1 MKFLESSIF
10 EAINSALRFQTGDC
24 LIRGRIESYSCK
36 MAGDHKKLFKMMN
49 AEAGPNDLQALS
61 PPQSMLTATSPNKN
75 YSRSQSDDGE
85 GQGPL
90 CDTINRKTLSYLI
103 ATLNASFHPDY
114 DFSHAKSEEFSREHS
129 VRWVMNAVDSKLS
142 ANANNDYEAL
152 KAQLWSALDHEI
164 SLNECDI
171 YSYNPDLDSDPY
183 GEDGCLWSFN
193 YFFFNKRLK
202 RIVFFTCYA
211 IGTPYCTEKTEF
223 DDDLI
228 MEMDDSF
235 E

>member
-24 LIRGRIESYSCK
+24 KICGRIESYSCK
-36 MAGDHKKLFKMMN
+36 MAGDHKKLFKIMN
-49 AEAGPNDLQALS
+49 AESGPNDLQALS
-61 PPQSMLTATSPNKN
+61 PPQSMLGAASPSKI
-75 YSRSQSDDGE
+75 YSSSQSYEGD

-103 ATLNASFHPDY
+103 ATLNASFFPDY

-129 VRWVMNAVDSKLS
+129 ARWVMNAVDSKLS

-152 KAQLWSALDHEI
+152 KEQLWSALDHEI
-164 SLNECDI
+164 CLSECDI

-211 IGTPYCTEKTEF
+211 IGTPYCTEKNYY
-223 DDDLI
+223 DDELI
-228 MEMDDSF
+228 MDMDDTF